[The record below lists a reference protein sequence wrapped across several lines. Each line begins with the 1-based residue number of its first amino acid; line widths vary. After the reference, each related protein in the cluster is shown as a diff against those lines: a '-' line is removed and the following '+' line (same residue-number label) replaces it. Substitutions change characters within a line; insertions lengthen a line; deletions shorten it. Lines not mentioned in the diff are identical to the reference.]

1 MPPPLPLTER
11 RLIVLLAAVTA
22 AGPVALN
29 IYLPVLPAVRA
40 EFDVSVAA
48 ASTTVTAPLIAFAVG
63 LLFCGP
69 MSDRYG
75 RRPVILGGLAVF
87 ALGCL
92 LALLATSVPMLTGAR
107 VIQAVGSSAGIT
119 VARAMMG
126 DLFPREKLARMIA
139 YLTMVMVLANALAP
153 AAGGVLAQVAN
164 WRIVF
169 ALLLAAAVAVIWAAL
184 RWLPETRAA
193 DARGG
198 AREIAAAALALAARP
213 AFLGYVVQSGVVYAT
228 FIVFIALM
236 PYVFVQSLGHTPA
249 EYGFWYLS
257 IAIGYF
263 IGNWHVTRYAT
274 RVGVQRL
281 LRLGVVV
288 QCACAVLAWALAYAG
303 VWHPAAIFLPW
314 ALLAYGQGLMLP
326 NVMASAVALAPQY
339 AGAASG
345 LLGFAQQIIGAVSAQ
360 AMALAPTRT
369 PVPVATFVAA
379 ACVFALVVLLLGPRP
394 TSQPGNAREPHDP
407 EHRG

>member
-11 RLIVLLAAVTA
+11 RLIVLLAAITA
-22 AGPVALN
+22 GGPVALN

-40 EFDVSVAA
+40 EFDVSVSA

-69 MSDRYG
+69 LSDRYG
-75 RRPVILGGLAVF
+75 RRPVILTGLAVF
-87 ALGCL
+87 ALGSLLGL
-92 LALLATSVPMLTGAR
+92 LASSVPMLTGAR
-107 VIQAVGSSAGIT
+107 VIQALGSSAGIT

-153 AAGGVLAQVAN
+153 AAGGMLAQVAD

-169 ALLLAAAVAVIWAAL
+169 ALLLVAALAVFWASL
-184 RWLPETRAA
+184 RWLPETRAS

-213 AFLGYVVQSGVVYAT
+213 AFLGYVVQGGVVYAS

-236 PYVFVQSLGHTPA
+236 PYVFVQSLGNTPA
-249 EYGFWYLS
+249 EYGLWYLT
-257 IAIGYF
+257 IAVGYF

-274 RVGVQRL
+274 RIGVHRL
-281 LRLGVVV
+281 LRIGVAV
-288 QCACAVLAWALAYAG
+288 QCTCAVLAFALAYAG

-314 ALLAYGQGLMLP
+314 AVLAYGQGLILP
-326 NVMASAVALAPQY
+326 NVVASAVALAPQF

-345 LLGFAQQIIGAVSAQ
+345 LLGFAQQIIGAVSTQ
-360 AMALAPTRT
+360 AMALAHTRT
-369 PVPVATFVAA
+369 PLPVATFVAA
-379 ACVFALVVLLLGPRP
+379 ASVFALVVMLLGQRSS
-394 TSQPGNAREPHDP
+394 SQSGNANAPHDRQ
-407 EHRG
+407 HRG